1 MATHSSFLAC
11 GQRNLGGYSPWDCQ
25 GSDMTEVLG
34 MHAFKARLLGYLN
47 DISIIVIEK

>member
-1 MATHSSFLAC
+1 MATRSSFLAC
-11 GQRNLGGYSPWDCQ
+11 GQRNLVGYSPWDHQ

-34 MHAFKARLLGYLN
+34 MRAFKVRLLWYLN